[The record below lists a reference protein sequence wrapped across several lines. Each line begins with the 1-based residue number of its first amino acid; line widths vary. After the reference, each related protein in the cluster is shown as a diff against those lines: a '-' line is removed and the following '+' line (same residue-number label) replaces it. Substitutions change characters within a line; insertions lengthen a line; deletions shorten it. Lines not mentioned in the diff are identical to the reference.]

1 MMPDSGTETAI
12 TLRFL
17 QEAFADWKSGV
28 DRRFDDV
35 IARLDRVVAEFQT
48 YAQEQG
54 PRTTALEHRVAE
66 TEKDIAELQRLRERD
81 RLEAREDRRT
91 STGTKVAIATALLG
105 ALVAVVF
112 GVLNLTMGA

>member
-1 MMPDSGTETAI
+1 MPDSGTETAL

-17 QEAFADWKSGV
+17 QEAFADWKTGV

-35 IARLDRVVAEFQT
+35 VVRLDRAVHEFQT
-48 YAQEQG
+48 YTQQQA

-66 TEKDIAELQRLRERD
+66 VEKDIAELQRLRERD
-81 RLEAREDRRT
+81 RAEAREDRRT
-91 STGTKVAIATALLG
+91 STGTKVAIGTALL
-105 ALVAVVF
+105 AATVAVLF